1 MLHRHIVISAVI
13 LLAGCDQELSPK
25 AASIER
31 EVPLETST
39 AQETGRSKAMEVQE
53 TNKAPVTEDF
63 NSYATEDVGN
73 EQLCVAGTLTDADG
87 MNQEAYL
94 YLLKKRDRSVV
105 WGKPLGRP
113 ADTFQSRATHCTG
126 SEDSL
131 YVLLQADT
139 QSQQELSQTLLR
151 VIKLNR
157 DDGTIVFDK
166 TLTPNGADVY
176 SASVAEG
183 EAHFTL
189 EKRRLTVKGAYV
201 TFADRDNPIEFTQYL
216 DVN

>member
-1 MLHRHIVISAVI
+1 MLHRRIIISAVI

-39 AQETGRSKAMEVQE
+39 AQETGRSKAVEVQE
-53 TNKAPVTEDF
+53 TSKAAVPEDF
-63 NSYATEDVGN
+63 NSYATEDAGN
-73 EQLCVAGTLTDADG
+73 EQLCVAGTMTDADG

-94 YLLKKRDRSVV
+94 YLLDKHDRSVF
-105 WGKPLGRP
+105 WGKALGLP
-113 ADTFQSRATHCTG
+113 ADTFQSRATHCTA

-139 QSQQELSQTLLR
+139 QSQHELSQTLLR

-157 DDGTIVFDK
+157 DDGTVAFDK
-166 TLTPNGADVY
+166 SLMPNDTDAY
-176 SASVAEG
+176 SASVAGG
-183 EAHFTL
+183 EAHFSL
-189 EKRRLTVKGAYV
+189 EKKRLTVKGTYV
-201 TFADRDNPIEFTQYL
+201 TSADRDSSIEFTQYM

>member
-1 MLHRHIVISAVI
+1 MLYRHIVMSVAV

-25 AASIER
+25 AASIKTETP
-31 EVPLETST
+31 VETST

-53 TNKAPVTEDF
+53 TSKAAVPEDF

-73 EQLCVAGTLTDADG
+73 EQLCVAGTMTDADG

-94 YLLKKRDRSVV
+94 YLLDKRDRSVV
-105 WGKPLGRP
+105 WGKALGRP
-113 ADTFQSRATHCTG
+113 VDTFQSRATHCTA

-131 YVLLQADT
+131 YVLVQADT

-151 VIKLNR
+151 LIKLNR
-157 DDGTIVFDK
+157 GDGRVAFDK
-166 TLTPNGADVY
+166 ALTPNDADVY

-183 EAHFTL
+183 EAHFIL

-201 TFADRDNPIEFTQYL
+201 TSADRDNPVEFTKHL